1 MTENNYLLIFRF
13 KDYPTFH
20 EKSIMRKD
28 ELDFDLLLETNF
40 LSSVKT
46 EKLRQ
51 SAKLLTML
59 RHEKF
64 EDAKE
69 YYFPS
74 DI

>member
-1 MTENNYLLIFRF
+1 M
-13 KDYPTFH
+13 
-20 EKSIMRKD
+20 MRKD

-46 EKLRQ
+46 EKLQ
-51 SAKLLTML
+51 KSAKLLTML
-59 RHEKF
+59 RHEKL